1 MDGYIVKKK
10 STILKKTYLPGE
22 TVQKDAVP
30 SDLVGV
36 LIEKGYIMEIGA
48 NSTGTGEQT
57 NVDNKTPIKVPVYTQ
72 DGVLE
77 LEMTPEDI
85 VQAIGIVQL
94 NANDA
99 ITAIKEMDDK
109 DEALILI
116 DALDN
121 RKTVKNAIRAK
132 VGAATEEDTGDG
144 KAEGEGAGDV

>member
-1 MDGYIVKKK
+1 MLNIVEVTAPLLPEEKPR
-10 STILKKTYLPGE
+10 YLMG
-22 TVQKDAVP
+22 
-30 SDLVGV
+30 VG
-36 LIEKGYIMEIGA
+36 
-48 NSTGTGEQT
+48 
-57 NVDNKTPIKVPVYTQ
+57 
-72 DGVLE
+72 
-77 LEMTPEDI
+77 TPEDI